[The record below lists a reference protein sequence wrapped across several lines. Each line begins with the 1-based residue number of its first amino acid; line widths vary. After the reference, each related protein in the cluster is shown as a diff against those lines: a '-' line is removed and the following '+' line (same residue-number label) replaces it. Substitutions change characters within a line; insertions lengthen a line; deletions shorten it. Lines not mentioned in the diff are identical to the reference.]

1 MSSAKTEN
9 EGSMDMDYHEF
20 QEKSGWDVSL
30 QDYEQIIK
38 PVYLKG
44 PSSIVGAEVS
54 LFCYWLNENNFTIE
68 QLYQIASIAEAYDA
82 AVSEV
87 SELKKKVRDLEDE
100 LTVVGIHDQKLQ
112 ARLDAVI
119 EIVGDDTLVNRMVDD
134 IDTEDIIDAWIRA
147 KTVDSFSK
155 EGRQ

>member
-1 MSSAKTEN
+1 
-9 EGSMDMDYHEF
+9 MDYHEF
-20 QEKSGWDVSL
+20 RDKSGWDVSL

-44 PSSIVGAEVS
+44 PSSIVGVEVS
-54 LFCYWLNENNFTIE
+54 LFCQWLNENNFTIE

-87 SELKKKVRDLEDE
+87 SELKKKVRDLEGE
-100 LTVVGIHDQKLQ
+100 LTVVGMHDQKLQ

-119 EIVGDDTLVNRMVDD
+119 EIVGDDTLVNRMIDD

-155 EGRQ
+155 EGRE

>member
-1 MSSAKTEN
+1 MFSAKTEN
-9 EGSMDMDYHEF
+9 EGSMEMDYHEF
-20 QEKSGWDVSL
+20 KEKSGWHVSL
-30 QDYEQIIK
+30 QEYEQIIE

-44 PSSIVGAEVS
+44 PSSVVGVEVS
-54 LFCYWLNENNFTIE
+54 LFCQWLNENEFTIE

-82 AVSEV
+82 AVSEA
-87 SELKKKVRDLEDE
+87 SELKKKVHDLEGE
-100 LTVVGIHDQKLQ
+100 LTVVSMHDQKIQ

-119 EIVGDDTLVNRMVDD
+119 EIVGDETVVNRMVDD
-134 IDTEDIIDAWIRA
+134 IETEDIIDAWIRA

>member
-1 MSSAKTEN
+1 
-9 EGSMDMDYHEF
+9 MDYHEF
-20 QEKSGWDVSL
+20 RDKSGWDVSL
-30 QDYEQIIK
+30 QDYEQIII

-44 PSSIVGAEVS
+44 PSSIVGVEVS
-54 LFCYWLNENNFTIE
+54 LFCQWLNENNFTIE

-87 SELKKKVRDLEDE
+87 SELKKKVHDLEGE
-100 LTVVGIHDQKLQ
+100 LTVVGTHDAKLQ

-119 EIVGDDTLVNRMVDD
+119 EVVGDETLVNRMIDD
-134 IDTEDIIDAWIRA
+134 IETEDIIDAWIRT